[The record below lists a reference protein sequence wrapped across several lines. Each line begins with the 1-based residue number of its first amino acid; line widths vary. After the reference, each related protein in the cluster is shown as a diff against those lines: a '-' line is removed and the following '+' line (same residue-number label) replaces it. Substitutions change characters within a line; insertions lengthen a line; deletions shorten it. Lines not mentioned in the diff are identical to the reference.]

1 MFQVKQHACDLAG
14 ICLSHEFLNIV
25 VDELSYHFLEVRVL
39 GNYCRDQ
46 HEALLVVI
54 IYCRVRVEKMV
65 SVLLLHDRLYCWQFI
80 LHRIKHRSWL
90 DIESHRGRRGVSWSA
105 IVAVLIVL
113 TTTIVEITASR
124 ATAIIIVVLV
134 SPLRL
139 NLILHDIDDL
149 LNQLK
154 DIWFLENAKI
164 RWHALCV
171 QPSLVVKISLIFL
184 FMYLPFADLGD
195 FIVSHE

>member
-1 MFQVKQHACDLAG
+1 
-14 ICLSHEFLNIV
+14 
-25 VDELSYHFLEVRVL
+25 
-39 GNYCRDQ
+39 
-46 HEALLVVI
+46 
-54 IYCRVRVEKMV
+54 
-65 SVLLLHDRLYCWQFI
+65 
-80 LHRIKHRSWL
+80 L

-184 FMYLPFADLGD
+184 FMYLPFADLGN
-195 FIVSHE
+195 FIVSYE